1 MSRTSIVTLGVVLV
15 AAAGAARV
23 QDSKAKTD
31 AKQDSKPA
39 EASEAPQC
47 IMMGKPIK
55 WSVYSMYEG
64 RPVYFCCKRCKGK
77 FDADPAAQA
86 EKAKAQ
92 QKAIQPVAVQVICP
106 GSGQPVDRKV
116 YSDGEH
122 GRVYFCCEKCKKAY
136 DGDPA
141 KFQDKLES
149 CYSYQTTCPL
159 MGEPIDPA
167 VSARHGDRTV
177 YFCCKMCIPKFE
189 KDAET
194 YLRKVDEQIEANK
207 AESKKRHGG

>member
-1 MSRTSIVTLGVVLV
+1 MSRTLIVTLGFALL

-23 QDSKAKTD
+23 QDSKQEAGEKAD
-31 AKQDSKPA
+31 AKPA
-39 EASEAPQC
+39 AASETPQC
-47 IMMGKPIK
+47 IMQAKPIK

-77 FDADPAAQA
+77 FDADPEANA

-92 QKAIQPVAVQVICP
+92 QKAIPPVAVQVTCP
-106 GSGQPVDRKV
+106 GTGNPVDAKV

-122 GRVYFCCEKCKKAY
+122 GRVYFCCEKCKKGY
-136 DGDPA
+136 DADPA
-141 KFQDKLES
+141 KFQEKLEN
-149 CYSYQTTCPL
+149 CYSFQTTCPL
-159 MGEPIDPA
+159 MGDPIDPA
-167 VSARHGDRTV
+167 VSVRQGDRTI

-189 KDAET
+189 KDAEK
-194 YLRKVDEQIEANK
+194 YMQKVDEQIEANK